1 MHDYQVSCL
10 HECQMAIMRA
20 YEVASIHVSKACYIN
35 MYQSIEEPFQFN
47 ANLRHTL
54 VTLVLIASTFQ
65 HLISLSI
72 LSYFLLLILFFILNL
87 SLAMAM
93 TIVEVE
99 WHIINFKTWLI
110 HAIGLLM
117 TPDPNL
123 HLPNL
128 DWGLWCHLSSM
139 STALRC
145 YVCGG

>member
-20 YEVASIHVSKACYIN
+20 SEVASIHVSKACYIN

-99 WHIINFKTWLI
+99 
-110 HAIGLLM
+110 
-117 TPDPNL
+117 
-123 HLPNL
+123 
-128 DWGLWCHLSSM
+128 
-139 STALRC
+139 
-145 YVCGG
+145 